1 MSLSSSQDLEIKKK
15 AWKNLSHDLTDLTV
29 QDIAD
34 IMNKTASLSRVDKS
48 GSCTWCGDLV
58 KERRYISVFDLVED
72 SATKYL
78 LAENYGLTK
87 FYATYDFQVYFN
99 KLTVSLTTSAGAKMH
114 AYNFNDSISYVAY
127 LEVIKNKEVIA
138 KEYFEVPKNSM
149 RVNFGIVKHEGSPL
163 FYVGEVKLDL
173 PEPNGLEEND
183 KIEVRLTTRFL
194 LEINGAAAGSIEA
207 SKIVE
212 VEHEKYEYYEER

>member
-1 MSLSSSQDLEIKKK
+1 MTDKNTDSEVKSINLGDWGKILFKEIP
-15 AWKNLSHDLTDLTV
+15 
-29 QDIAD
+29 DIL
-34 IMNKTASLSRVDKS
+34 NQSKYFHSVSYS
-48 GSCTWCGDLV
+48 ESCAVCCDV
-58 KERRYISVFDLVED
+58 IKERRYISVFDLVED

-99 KLTVSLTTSAGAKMH
+99 KLTVSLTTGAGAKMH

-127 LEVIKNKEVIA
+127 LEVVKNNEVIE
-138 KEYFEVPKNSM
+138 KKYFEVPKNSM

-163 FYVGEVKLDL
+163 VYVGEVKLDL

-183 KIEVRLTTRFL
+183 KIEVRLTTRLL
-194 LEINGAAAGSIEA
+194 LEISGAAVGSIEA
-207 SKIVE
+207 SKRVE
-212 VEHEKYEYYEER
+212 VEHEEYEYYEER